1 MKSVVG
7 MLGLFALSISSAQAQ
22 SQVVVTPVTK
32 ADVTVSGQ
40 PIALPTD
47 NPEVTVS
54 VYEIPPGAKL
64 SQHRHQYPRYGYVL
78 SGKLRVTNMDTGS
91 VTDLGVGGFIVEA
104 LGQWHYGENPGTEA
118 LKLLVIDQAPKGV
131 VNMEPKK

>member
-1 MKSVVG
+1 MKTVMVF
-7 MLGLFALSISSAQAQ
+7 GLLALAISSAHAQ
-22 SQVVVTPVTK
+22 SQVVVTPVAK

-40 PIALPTD
+40 PIALPTE
-47 NPEVTVS
+47 NPEVSVS

-104 LGQWHYGENPGTEA
+104 LGQWHYGENPGTEP

-131 VNMEPKK
+131 VNIEPKK